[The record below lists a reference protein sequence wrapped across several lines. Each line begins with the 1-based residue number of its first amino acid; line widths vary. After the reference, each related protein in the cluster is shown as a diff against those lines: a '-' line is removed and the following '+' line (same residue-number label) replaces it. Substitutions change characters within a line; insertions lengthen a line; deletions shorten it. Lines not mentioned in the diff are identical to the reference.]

1 MRRGIPVISDYTR
14 DSELQIG
21 DAVYYL
27 SPFSRYSV
35 RKSTIVKKGPV
46 PTDFLKDIELTLA
59 DGTVLPYHEAF
70 DSKEMA
76 IAYIVDDLR
85 CSLANHRTGLQTLLR
100 QIAEDE
106 RLLAMFEKKQKEFI
120 NWRLVSSNLTD
131 IDLWLTCVELKLH
144 VWKWQSWHVKF
155 SDFTCIVL

>member
-1 MRRGIPVISDYTR
+1 MRRGIPIISDYTR
-14 DSELQIG
+14 DSFMDRVKHQELQIG

-35 RKSTIVKKGPV
+35 RKSTIVKKGHV

-85 CSLANHRTGLQTLLR
+85 CSLANHRIGLQTLLR

-120 NWRLVSSNLTD
+120 N
-131 IDLWLTCVELKLH
+131 
-144 VWKWQSWHVKF
+144 
-155 SDFTCIVL
+155 

>member
-14 DSELQIG
+14 NFFMDRVKHQERQIG

-59 DGTVLPYHEAF
+59 DGTVL
-70 DSKEMA
+70 
-76 IAYIVDDLR
+76 
-85 CSLANHRTGLQTLLR
+85 Q
-100 QIAEDE
+100 
-106 RLLAMFEKKQKEFI
+106 
-120 NWRLVSSNLTD
+120 
-131 IDLWLTCVELKLH
+131 
-144 VWKWQSWHVKF
+144 
-155 SDFTCIVL
+155 

>member
-1 MRRGIPVISDYTR
+1 MSIPVKLDYTR
-14 DSELQIG
+14 NLIIDRLHGNELQVG
-21 DAVYYL
+21 DSVYYL
-27 SPFSRYSV
+27 SKTSRYAI

-46 PTDFLKDIELTLA
+46 PRNYLKDIELTLA

-120 NWRLVSSNLTD
+120 N
-131 IDLWLTCVELKLH
+131 
-144 VWKWQSWHVKF
+144 
-155 SDFTCIVL
+155 

>member
-1 MRRGIPVISDYTR
+1 MSIPVKSDYTR
-14 DSELQIG
+14 NLIIDRLHGNELQVG
-21 DAVYYL
+21 DSVYYL
-27 SPFSRYSV
+27 SKTSRYAV

-120 NWRLVSSNLTD
+120 N
-131 IDLWLTCVELKLH
+131 
-144 VWKWQSWHVKF
+144 
-155 SDFTCIVL
+155 

>member
-14 DSELQIG
+14 NFFMDRVKHQERQIG

-46 PTDFLKDIELTLA
+46 PTDFLKEIEMTLS
-59 DGTVLPYHEAF
+59 DGTVLPYH
-70 DSKEMA
+70 
-76 IAYIVDDLR
+76 LR

-106 RLLAMFEKKQKEFI
+106 RLLAMFEKKQKVFI
-120 NWRLVSSNLTD
+120 S
-131 IDLWLTCVELKLH
+131 
-144 VWKWQSWHVKF
+144 
-155 SDFTCIVL
+155 

>member
-1 MRRGIPVISDYTR
+1 MSIPVKLDYTR
-14 DSELQIG
+14 NLIIDRLHGNELQVG
-21 DAVYYL
+21 DSVYYL
-27 SPFSRYSV
+27 SKTSRYAI

-120 NWRLVSSNLTD
+120 N
-131 IDLWLTCVELKLH
+131 
-144 VWKWQSWHVKF
+144 
-155 SDFTCIVL
+155 

>member
-1 MRRGIPVISDYTR
+1 MDRVKHQER
-14 DSELQIG
+14 QIG

-46 PTDFLKDIELTLA
+46 PTDFLKEIEMTLS

-85 CSLANHRTGLQTLLR
+85 CRLANHRTGLQTLLR

-106 RLLAMFEKKQKEFI
+106 RLLAMFEKKDK
-120 NWRLVSSNLTD
+120 NNNPD
-131 IDLWLTCVELKLH
+131 Y
-144 VWKWQSWHVKF
+144 
-155 SDFTCIVL
+155 

>member
-1 MRRGIPVISDYTR
+1 MSIPVKLDYTR
-14 DSELQIG
+14 NLIIDRLHGNELQVG
-21 DAVYYL
+21 DSVYYL
-27 SPFSRYSV
+27 SKTLRYAI

-120 NWRLVSSNLTD
+120 N
-131 IDLWLTCVELKLH
+131 
-144 VWKWQSWHVKF
+144 
-155 SDFTCIVL
+155 

>member
-1 MRRGIPVISDYTR
+1 MDRVKHQER
-14 DSELQIG
+14 QIG

-27 SPFSRYSV
+27 SPFLRYSV
-35 RKSTIVKKGPV
+35 RKSTIIKKGPV

-59 DGTVLPYHEAF
+59 
-70 DSKEMA
+70 
-76 IAYIVDDLR
+76 DDLR

-120 NWRLVSSNLTD
+120 N
-131 IDLWLTCVELKLH
+131 
-144 VWKWQSWHVKF
+144 
-155 SDFTCIVL
+155 

>member
-1 MRRGIPVISDYTR
+1 MRRGIPIISDYTR
-14 DSELQIG
+14 DSFMDRVKHQELQIG

-35 RKSTIVKKGPV
+35 RKSTIVKKGLV
-46 PTDFLKDIELTLA
+46 PTDFL
-59 DGTVLPYHEAF
+59 TVLPYREAF

-120 NWRLVSSNLTD
+120 N
-131 IDLWLTCVELKLH
+131 
-144 VWKWQSWHVKF
+144 
-155 SDFTCIVL
+155 